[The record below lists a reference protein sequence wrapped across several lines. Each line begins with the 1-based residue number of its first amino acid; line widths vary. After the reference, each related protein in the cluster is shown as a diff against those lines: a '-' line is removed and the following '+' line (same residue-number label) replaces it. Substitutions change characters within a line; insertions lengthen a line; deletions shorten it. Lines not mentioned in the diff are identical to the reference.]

1 MLYATTCLGAWPR
14 CCLQLGW
21 KGDGTDR
28 PGSRSR
34 PRSICRERCRRHLG
48 PCSAA
53 VPAQPQRKVG
63 LGRFASGLPVPVQE
77 AAAGLDP
84 CGRLCLKHPG
94 AAQGS
99 AARGLPG
106 CKVLGPG
113 GLHVGTGALI
123 SYCPDGF
130 PLIFPL

>member
-1 MLYATTCLGAWPR
+1 MQLPVSVQGHGAACSWVGRVTAPTG
-14 CCLQLGW
+14 LVAG
-21 KGDGTDR
+21 
-28 PGSRSR
+28 PGHAASARSGAAG
-34 PRSICRERCRRHLG
+34 IWG
-48 PCSAA
+48 PALPL
-53 VPAQPQRKVG
+53 PAQPLRKVG
-63 LGRFASGLPVPVQE
+63 LGRFASGPPVPVQE

-106 CKVLGPG
+106 CEVLGPG
-113 GLHVGTGALI
+113 RLHVGTGALI

-130 PLIFPL
+130 PPIFAL